1 MAGSA
6 MFSFRAG
13 RKMATAFAAG
23 FAGTY
28 TAISTAKAAHAQAP
42 GNERYMLAG
51 ADGPEWAS
59 HVLGKSRWN
68 VHSACIAANDPIEDR
83 SACRCSRLLFFFRLE
98 CNALP
103 LASQQIMMVGDGA
116 GGAFPDGESTYAGS
130 VWRRAPRASWPG
142 SSMGTTALAPPN
154 MPARILAPCSPKRLG
169 AASSTLCS
177 PFVLHPRLLHRLPQL
192 CSSRPIAPRR
202 SMRPNT

>member
-83 SACRCSRLLFFFRLE
+83 SAYRCSKLLLSSALNAPPRLS
-98 CNALP
+98 P
-103 LASQQIMMVGDGA
+103 LGNHDGCHGA
-116 GGAFPDGESTYAGS
+116 GGAFPDGEFTHAGS
-130 VWRRAPRASWPG
+130 VWRRAPRASWPE
-142 SSMGTTALAPPN
+142 SSMDTTALAPPN
-154 MPARILAPCSPKRLG
+154 MPARILAPCSP
-169 AASSTLCS
+169 
-177 PFVLHPRLLHRLPQL
+177 
-192 CSSRPIAPRR
+192 
-202 SMRPNT
+202 MR